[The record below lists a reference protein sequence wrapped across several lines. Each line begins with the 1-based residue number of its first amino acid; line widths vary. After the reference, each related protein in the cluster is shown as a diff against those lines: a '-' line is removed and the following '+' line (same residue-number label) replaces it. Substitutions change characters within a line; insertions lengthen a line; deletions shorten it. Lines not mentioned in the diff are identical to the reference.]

1 MVGSRTRIGVCVA
14 ASAFAAMFVVG
25 GVARDAWADCGDG
38 VVEAP
43 GEQCD
48 DGNVE
53 DGDCCSSACDFEA
66 NGTACNTSDLCY
78 STALATCDGA
88 GACIARYVFPENFD
102 AVSFVVSDSD
112 DTSTESV
119 RWKRG
124 RVRIDGFPLGDP
136 SATTRYAF
144 CVYAGVEAPYRQTP
158 GTVFFSKEIPAGSQW
173 LALSDGS
180 GWRFRG
186 DKNTAGGVRAV
197 SVGGREGRLGSFA
210 SFRVASRA
218 GVGLPGPIAADRYF
232 DIEPYGLGVVAG
244 LVNDEGLNLLV
255 LVSGRLGEFVRKNTA
270 TKFNSHV
277 GFLD

>member
-1 MVGSRTRIGVCVA
+1 MRFCAAVGA
-14 ASAFAAMFVVG
+14 LAAMLVVG
-25 GVARDAWADCGDG
+25 GAASDASAACGDG
-38 VVEAP
+38 FVEAP

-53 DGDCCSSACDFEA
+53 NGDCCSSVCAFEA
-66 NGTACNTSDLCY
+66 DGTMCNTSDLCH
-78 STALATCDGA
+78 STALATCDGS
-88 GACIARYVFPENFD
+88 GTCLARYVLTENFD

-112 DTSTESV
+112 DSSTESV

-124 RVRIDGFPLGDP
+124 RVYLGGLPIGDP
-136 SATTRYAF
+136 TATTRYAF

-158 GTVFFSKEIPAGSQW
+158 ATVFFSREIPTGSQW

-186 DKNTAGGVRAV
+186 DKTTAGGLRAV
-197 SVGGREGRLGSFA
+197 SVGGREGRHGSFA

-218 GVGLPGPIAADRYF
+218 GLGLPGPIAADRYF
-232 DIEPYGLGVVAG
+232 DIEPYDVGVVVG

-255 LVSGRLGEFVRKNTA
+255 LVSGRLGEFVRKNSA
-270 TKFNSHV
+270 TKFNAHI

>member
-1 MVGSRTRIGVCVA
+1 MRFCAAVG
-14 ASAFAAMFVVG
+14 AFATMLVVG
-25 GVARDAWADCGDG
+25 GAASDASAACGDG

-48 DGNVE
+48 DGNVD
-53 DGDCCSSACDFEA
+53 DGDCCSSVCDFEA
-66 NGTACNTSDLCY
+66 EGAACNTSDLCY

-88 GACIARYVFPENFD
+88 GACIARYVVPENFD
-102 AVSFVVSDSD
+102 AVSVVVSDSD

-124 RVRIDGFPLGDP
+124 RVRIDGFPVGDP

-144 CVYAGVEAPYRQTP
+144 CVYAGVEVPYVQTP
-158 GTVFFSKEIPAGSQW
+158 GTVFFSKEIPTGSQW

-186 DKNTAGGVRAV
+186 DKNTAGGIRAV
-197 SVGGREGRLGSFA
+197 TVGGREGRLGRFA
-210 SFRVASRA
+210 SFRAGSRA
-218 GVGLPGPIAADRYF
+218 GLGLPGPIAVDRYF
-232 DIEPYGLGVVAG
+232 DIEPYSIGVVVG

-255 LVSGRLGEFVRKNTA
+255 LVSGRLGEFVRKNTGA
-270 TKFNSHV
+270 KFNARV

>member
-1 MVGSRTRIGVCVA
+1 MAGSRTRIRVCVA
-14 ASAFAAMFVVG
+14 ASAVAVVFVVG
-25 GVARDAWADCGDG
+25 EVASDAWADCGDG

-48 DGNVE
+48 DGNVD

-66 NGTACNTSDLCY
+66 DGAMCNTSDLCY
-78 STALATCDGA
+78 STALATCDGS
-88 GACIARYVFPENFD
+88 GTCLARYVPTENFD

-112 DTSTESV
+112 DSSTESV

-124 RVRIDGFPLGDP
+124 RVYLGGLPIGDP
-136 SATTRYAF
+136 TATTRYAF

-158 GTVFFSKEIPAGSQW
+158 ATVFFSREIPTGSQCCPER
-173 LALSDGS
+173 GS

-186 DKNTAGGVRAV
+186 DKTTAGGLRAV
-197 SVGGREGRLGSFA
+197 SVGGREGRHGSFA

-218 GVGLPGPIAADRYF
+218 GLGLPGPIAADRYF
-232 DIEPYGLGVVAG
+232 DIEPYDVGVVVG

-255 LVSGRLGEFVRKNTA
+255 LVSGRLGEFVRKNSA
-270 TKFNSHV
+270 TKFNAHI